1 MFIEINAMSILMKI
15 YNPVVE
21 SNGIFDIFKNVKIV
35 TEIDVR

>member
-1 MFIEINAMSILMKI
+1 MIIEMNAMSKLMEI

-21 SNGIFDIFKNVKIV
+21 SIGIFNIFKNVKTV